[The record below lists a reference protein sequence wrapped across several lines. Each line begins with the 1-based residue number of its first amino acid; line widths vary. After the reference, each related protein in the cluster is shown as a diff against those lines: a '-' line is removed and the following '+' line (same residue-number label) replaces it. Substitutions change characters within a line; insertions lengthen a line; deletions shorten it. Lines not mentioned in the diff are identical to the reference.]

1 MTLYQVQIKI
11 NIMSSQSQVSTQ
23 FQKSALI
30 KSIYISRK
38 NIIYYLK
45 ELGYDVSKYESF
57 NIAEINAMEQN
68 SNQTSELNFD
78 VYKSSEDG
86 NVQEKCSVVY
96 YMKSNIKQTILES
109 IATEFYEDDEHSD
122 KSKTNLI
129 VVSQNPMNDSL
140 QKLLKKMWKKYNEY
154 VVLMDLKSTQFN
166 LLTHEMVPKHYKLS
180 HQEKEEVY
188 NRFNINNDKQLP
200 EISIF
205 DPVAKALLMRP
216 GDVCKIIRHDKI
228 SYVNE
233 FYRVCVV

>member
-1 MTLYQVQIKI
+1 
-11 NIMSSQSQVSTQ
+11 MSSQSQSSTQ

-45 ELGYDVSKYESF
+45 EQGFDVSQYETF

-78 VYKSSEDG
+78 VYKKDENG
-86 NVQEKCSVVY
+86 ETEEKCSVVY
-96 YMKSNIKQTILES
+96 YMKSNIKQTILDS
-109 IATEFYEDDEHSD
+109 IATEFYEDEEHAD
-122 KSKTNLI
+122 KSKTSLI

-140 QKLLKKMWKKYNEY
+140 HKILKKMWKKYGEY
-154 VVLMDLKSTQFN
+154 IVLMDLKSTQFN
-166 LLTHEMVPKHYKLS
+166 ILTHEMVPRHTKLTKN
-180 HQEKEEVY
+180 EKMEVY
-188 NRFNINNDKQLP
+188 QKYNVANDKQLP
-200 EISIF
+200 EISMF

-216 GDVCKIIRHDKI
+216 GDVCKIMRHDKI
-228 SYVNE
+228 SYINE